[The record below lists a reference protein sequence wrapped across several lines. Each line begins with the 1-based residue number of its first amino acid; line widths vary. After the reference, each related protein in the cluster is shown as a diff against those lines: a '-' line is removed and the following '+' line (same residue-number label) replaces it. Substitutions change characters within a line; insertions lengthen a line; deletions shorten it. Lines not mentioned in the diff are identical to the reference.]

1 LSKVAAIQMASGPN
15 VKANLAEAE
24 KLIKIAVQQEAE
36 LVVLPENFAIM
47 GVSEQ
52 DKVKIAEQDSEH
64 TGEQGMLQT
73 FLQETAAKYGVW
85 LVGGTIPVISEEQGK
100 VYASCILHDSSGQRI
115 ARYDKIHLFDVTIE
129 ASNESY
135 TESDTITPG
144 DHVVVVDTPFG
155 RLGLAI
161 CYDLRFPELFRAMV
175 EQGMEICALP
185 SAFTSLTGKVHWES
199 LLRSRAIENLS
210 FMVAAD
216 QGGYHVGGRETHGDS
231 MIIDPWGLVLNRL
244 PHGTGVV
251 VANIDIS
258 KLEHTRKMFPALE
271 HKQFICQQPAK

>member
-1 LSKVAAIQMASGPN
+1 MASGPN

-24 KLIKIAVQQEAE
+24 KLIKIAVQQQAE
-36 LVVLPENFAIM
+36 MVVLPENFAIM
-47 GVSEQ
+47 GTSEM
-52 DKVKIAEQDSEH
+52 DKVKIAEEFG
-64 TGEQGMLQT
+64 TGLLQNY
-73 FLQETAAKYGVW
+73 LRDQAIKHNIL
-85 LVGGTIPVISEEQGK
+85 LVGGTIPIRSKEPGK
-100 VYASCILHDSSGQRI
+100 VYAACLLFNPQGELV

-135 TESDTITPG
+135 TESQTITGG
-144 DHVVVVDTPFG
+144 DKVVVVDTPFG
-155 RLGLAI
+155 RLGLAV
-161 CYDLRFPELFRAMV
+161 CYDLRFPELFRVMV
-175 EQGMEICALP
+175 DQGMEICALP

-210 FMVAAD
+210 FMIAAD

-251 VANIDIS
+251 VANLDTV
-258 KLEHTRKMFPALE
+258 KLERTRKMFPALQ
-271 HKQFICQQPAK
+271 HKRFHCSFTRE

>member
-1 LSKVAAIQMASGPN
+1 MNKVAAIQMASGPN

-47 GVSEQ
+47 GMAET
-52 DKVKIAEQDSEH
+52 DKVKIAEEYGSGLLQDYLK
-64 TGEQGMLQT
+64 EQ
-73 FLQETAAKYGVW
+73 AIRHNIW
-85 LVGGTIPVISEEQGK
+85 LVGGTIPLRSDEPGK
-100 VYASCILHDSSGQRI
+100 VFATCLLINPEGEIVS
-115 ARYDKIHLFDVTIE
+115 RYDKIHLFDVTIE

-135 TESDTITPG
+135 TESETISAG
-144 DHVVVVDTPFG
+144 KDIVVVDTPFG
-155 RLGLAI
+155 RLGLAV

-175 EQGMEICALP
+175 EQKMEICALP

-210 FMVAAD
+210 FMIAAD

-231 MIIDPWGLVLNRL
+231 MIVDPWGQVLNRL

-251 VANIDIS
+251 VANIDLA

-271 HKQFICQQPAK
+271 HKRLQFAFSSK